1 MGTAPRMS
9 GEGSP
14 VPDPRGGASAAGAAA
29 AAAGGGGGGP
39 PPSGA
44 GTFSSFVQEK
54 SQGLEG
60 RRVVKFFFLDAHGK
74 QTLAAVGE
82 ERETR
87 DGHYVYRKVDT
98 FPRGPP
104 LQCSNLAGVHA
115 WLAGVLDVEGAAP
128 APHILPPAQT
138 KRPGSS
144 AKSLGD
150 SSHGRRVRQKHEE
163 FGRFVNGL
171 VERNAAAAAM
181 RRASIRQQKVVH
193 REAALRPLVG
203 IAGEDAGVAANGG
216 GGAGRCGGGTG
227 DEKNEAVKSLKVAAQ
242 LRALQGSCPSSL
254 TEFRDALQEASG
266 DIGGLRKPGPLRTA
280 AALAQGHFAQAARNS
295 AAALVNVTA
304 FRASVAAQG
313 ASHSV
318 GHQPDGTP
326 HFVGQESPDC

>member
-1 MGTAPRMS
+1 M
-9 GEGSP
+9 
-14 VPDPRGGASAAGAAA
+14 
-29 AAAGGGGGGP
+29 
-39 PPSGA
+39 
-44 GTFSSFVQEK
+44 
-54 SQGLEG
+54 EG
-60 RRVVKFFFLDAHGK
+60 RRVVKFFVLDAHGK

-181 RRASIRQQKVVH
+181 RRAGIRQQKVVH
-193 REAALRPLVG
+193 REAALRPLAG
-203 IAGEDAGVAANGG
+203 AAGEDAGAAANGG
-216 GGAGRCGGGTG
+216 RGAGRCGAATG

-242 LRALQGSCPSSL
+242 LRALQGSCPPSL
-254 TEFRDALQEASG
+254 LEFRDALQEAAG
-266 DIGGLRKPGPLRTA
+266 DMGGLRKPGPLRTA
-280 AALAQGHFAQAARNS
+280 AALAQGRFAQAAWNS
-295 AAALVNVTA
+295 AAALVNATA
-304 FRASVAAQG
+304 FRASVAE
-313 ASHSV
+313 
-318 GHQPDGTP
+318 GTP
-326 HFVGQESPDC
+326 HFVGQESPD